1 MSSPSPSPSS
11 PNMFTSPHDTPSTQ
25 NRPPHSAMPP
35 RNRSLGRDVHIY
47 DAKDPAATLGGSILT
62 NGVTNNNFYSM
73 VEILVLFASSF
84 ELRDGD
90 DTKIEKNNDPLRP
103 GKYYIHAPSNLT

>member
-1 MSSPSPSPSS
+1 M
-11 PNMFTSPHDTPSTQ
+11 
-25 NRPPHSAMPP
+25 MPP

-47 DAKDPAATLGGSILT
+47 DAKDPAATLGGLILT

-73 VEILVLFASSF
+73 VEILVIFASSF

-90 DTKIEKNNDPLRP
+90 DTKIEKNDDPLRP
-103 GKYYIHAPSNLT
+103 GKYYIHAPSNPT

>member
-1 MSSPSPSPSS
+1 
-11 PNMFTSPHDTPSTQ
+11 MFMSPHDTPPQST
-25 NRPPHSAMPP
+25 MPP

-47 DAKDPAATLGGSILT
+47 DAKDPPATLGGLILT

-90 DTKIEKNNDPLRP
+90 DTKIEKNDDPLRP
-103 GKYYIHAPSNLT
+103 GKYYIHAPGNPT